1 MKKNII
7 LKMFIII
14 VLLITNVTFA
24 ADVSNA
30 EINIKANK
38 QKLQS
43 TDKEI
48 EVMISLG
55 NLQGLEKTGDK
66 LVLGYEATI
75 NYDTKMFKS
84 IKVEGLNGWSA
95 NYETSTKKIVADTVS
110 ASANTDITKI
120 TLTLN
125 DNIESVVSG
134 DVKVNNLTLTDGTN
148 DFTINK
154 NITITN
160 EIKTN
165 SDEDSNNKEE
175 NIKQNSTQKEET
187 AKENSQNKI
196 IEKVTDNQVTTN
208 EQKKSDSSTATGN
221 LPKAGFKNIALLI
234 LMIIVITGG
243 FSFIRYKMIK
253 LK

>member
-1 MKKNII
+1 M
-7 LKMFIII
+7 
-14 VLLITNVTFA
+14 
-24 ADVSNA
+24 
-30 EINIKANK
+30 
-38 QKLQS
+38 
-43 TDKEI
+43 
-48 EVMISLG
+48 
-55 NLQGLEKTGDK
+55 
-66 LVLGYEATI
+66 
-75 NYDTKMFKS
+75 
-84 IKVEGLNGWSA
+84 
-95 NYETSTKKIVADTVS
+95 
-110 ASANTDITKI
+110 
-120 TLTLN
+120 
-125 DNIESVVSG
+125 
-134 DVKVNNLTLTDGTN
+134 TDGTN

>member
-1 MKKNII
+1 MKKNIGLCI
-7 LKMFIII
+7 FMLII
-14 VLLITNVTFA
+14 VLISNLSYAVETP
-24 ADVSNA
+24 NA
-30 EINIKANK
+30 ELKVVANK
-38 QKLQS
+38 QKIQT
-43 TDKEI
+43 TDKTV
-48 EVMISLG
+48 EVIISLG

-66 LVLGYEATI
+66 IVLGYEATLA
-75 NYDTKMFKS
+75 YDMKMFK
-84 IKVEGLNGWSA
+84 IAKVEGLNGWSA
-95 NYETSTKKIVADTVS
+95 NYETSTGKIVADTVS

-175 NIKQNSTQKEET
+175 T

-221 LPKAGFKNIALLI
+221 LPKAGLKNIALLI

>member
-1 MKKNII
+1 MKKNIGLCI
-7 LKMFIII
+7 FMLII
-14 VLLITNVTFA
+14 VLISNLSYAVETP
-24 ADVSNA
+24 NA
-30 EINIKANK
+30 ELKVVANK
-38 QKLQS
+38 QKIQT
-43 TDKEI
+43 TDKTV
-48 EVMISLG
+48 EVIISLG

-66 LVLGYEATI
+66 IVLGYEATLA
-75 NYDTKMFKS
+75 YDIKMFK
-84 IKVEGLNGWSA
+84 IAKVEGLNGWSA
-95 NYETSTKKIVADTVS
+95 NYETSTGKIVADTVS

-160 EIKTN
+160 EIKAN

-175 NIKQNSTQKEET
+175 NIKQDSTKKEET
-187 AKENSQNKI
+187 AKENSQNKV
-196 IEKVTDNQVTTN
+196 IEKVTDNQITTN
-208 EQKKSDSSTATGN
+208 EQKKVDSSTATGN

-234 LMIIVITGG
+234 FMIIVITGG

>member
-66 LVLGYEATI
+66 LVLGYETTI

-110 ASANTDITKI
+110 AIENTDITKI
-120 TLTLN
+120 ILTLN
-125 DNIESVVSG
+125 DNISTVTSG
-134 DVKVNNLTLTDGTN
+134 NVNIINLTLTDGTN
-148 DFTINK
+148 DFSINR

-165 SDEDSNNKEE
+165 SNEDSNNKEE
-175 NIKQNSTQKEET
+175 NIKQDGTKKEET

-196 IEKVTDNQVTTN
+196 IEKVNDNQIITN
-208 EQKKSDSSTATGN
+208 EQKKVDSSTATGN

>member
-1 MKKNII
+1 MKKNIGLCI
-7 LKMFIII
+7 FMLII
-14 VLLITNVTFA
+14 VLISNLSYAVETP
-24 ADVSNA
+24 NA
-30 EINIKANK
+30 ELKVVVNK
-38 QKLQS
+38 QKIQT
-43 TDKEI
+43 TDKTV
-48 EVMISLG
+48 EVIISLG

-66 LVLGYEATI
+66 IVLGYEATI

-95 NYETSTKKIVADTVS
+95 NYETSTKKIVADT
-110 ASANTDITKI
+110 ASAIENTDITKI
-120 TLTLN
+120 ILTLN
-125 DNIESVVSG
+125 DNISTVTSG
-134 DVKVNNLTLTDGTN
+134 NVNIINLTLTDGTN
-148 DFTINK
+148 DFIINK

-165 SDEDSNNKEE
+165 SDEDSNN
-175 NIKQNSTQKEET
+175 KEET

-208 EQKKSDSSTATGN
+208 EQKKADSSTATGN